1 MNKTTRNVASGVRNG
16 ATRIAGEAGNAVA
29 QAMDAA
35 EETAVSSVRDGRKAA
50 SDYVVS
56 LRDAADAAAGSLEAD
71 GCGRTASQARKASV
85 VLDEVGNA
93 IADYDVQDLVSET
106 ADALRRRPALAF
118 SLAALAGY
126 ALVRLPAS
134 DGRSRSSREVRS

>member
-1 MNKTTRNVASGVRNG
+1 MNKTTRNIASGVRNG
-16 ATRIAGEAGNAVA
+16 AARIAGEAGNAAA
-29 QAMDAA
+29 QAMGAA

-50 SDYVVS
+50 ADYVGS

-71 GCGRTASQARKASV
+71 GYGTTAFQARRASA
-85 VLDEVGNA
+85 VLDELGNA
-93 IADYDVQDLVSET
+93 IAGYDVQDLVSET

-126 ALVRLPAS
+126 ALVRLSAS
-134 DGRSRSSREVRS
+134 DGRSRSGREVRS